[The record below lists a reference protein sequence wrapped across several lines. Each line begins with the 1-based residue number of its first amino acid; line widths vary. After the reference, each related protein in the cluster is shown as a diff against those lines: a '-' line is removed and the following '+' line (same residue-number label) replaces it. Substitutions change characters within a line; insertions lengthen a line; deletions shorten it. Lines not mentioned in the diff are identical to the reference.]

1 MKWLIGITEV
11 CGLELVKL
19 VFLKTEL
26 NSATYV
32 DKTDVPQKKDLHR
45 VN

>member
-1 MKWLIGITEV
+1 MKWLTGITEV

-26 NSATYV
+26 NSPACV
-32 DKTDVPQKKDLHR
+32 DETDVPQKKDLH
-45 VN
+45 

>member
-11 CGLELVKL
+11 CGLELIKL

-26 NSATYV
+26 NSPTYV
-32 DKTDVPQKKDLHR
+32 DETDVPQKKDFHR